1 MGETDLTM
9 KNKKD
14 LERSVAIIKQGYD
27 EFKTLQHLQYCTLDD
42 NFELAKGVKCSIY
55 SDGTRVIVNYNKEP
69 YMYEGQEVAPESY
82 IVVK

>member
-9 KNKKD
+9 KDKAD

-27 EFKTLQHLQYCTLDD
+27 EFKTLQTLQLCTLDD
-42 NFELAKGVKCSIY
+42 HFELAKGVKCSLF

-69 YMYEGQEVAPESY
+69 YTYEGKEVAPENY